1 MPCKRAIG
9 PLDKRNRVSRCQACA
24 ARKIRCSGGVPCDYC
39 IKTTQTCHE
48 QEKRKPR
55 AAVFVYHTQTPTDGT
70 VSAAKGRSSRLK
82 QIPEG
87 PDSRFLDYCMALL
100 DCNRFV
106 HSHLAL
112 TAELLPLLRTSSLL
126 SLAVRAVG
134 ALSASRHGSVC
145 LDMGRNLAYFV
156 AFSAYAASI
165 TELQT
170 ALMDRNI
177 AERGDVLWGIFFLGL
192 FELMV
197 DPSGEGWAKHMVSG
211 ASKLLQLAGPENSTA
226 VSRRAFFQVF
236 RVLEATRAIVYGHS
250 TILATSGWM
259 GPQQENPSQKTT
271 SSKRMDEILSLM
283 IRVSTFSARFFES
296 IPELA
301 SSKSSTLIH
310 DLGKE
315 GLEIQSSIYAW
326 HEKAKLQLDSE
337 QTVDSIIH
345 LALACYH
352 SLHVFLSNN
361 YNYYR
366 FWHNTAAPRL
376 SPEEIEQH
384 VESIIQHAENILK
397 DSEVSS
403 VLLLFPLRVAGTHA
417 ESGTRTRIL
426 RLLDGVF
433 ARGFVVSSRIKE
445 DLNEYWADKDSPFPR
460 FDPL

>member
-1 MPCKRAIG
+1 M
-9 PLDKRNRVSRCQACA
+9 
-24 ARKIRCSGGVPCDYC
+24 
-39 IKTTQTCHE
+39 E
-48 QEKRKPR
+48 
-55 AAVFVYHTQTPTDGT
+55 
-70 VSAAKGRSSRLK
+70 
-82 QIPEG
+82 
-87 PDSRFLDYCMALL
+87 
-100 DCNRFV
+100 
-106 HSHLAL
+106 L

-126 SLAVRAVG
+126 SSAVRAVG

-145 LDMGRNLAYFV
+145 LDKGRNSAYLV

-197 DPSGEGWAKHMVSG
+197 EPSGEGWAKHMVSG
-211 ASKLLQLAGPENSTA
+211 ASKVLQLTGPENSMA

-236 RVLEATRAIVYGHS
+236 RVLEATRAIIYGHS
-250 TILATSGWM
+250 TILATPGWM
-259 GPQQENPSQKTT
+259 GLQQEHFSQT
-271 SSKRMDEILSLM
+271 SSWKRMDEILSLM

-296 IPELA
+296 IPKLA
-301 SSKSSTLIH
+301 SCERRPTVN
-310 DLGKE
+310 
-315 GLEIQSSIYAW
+315 SIM
-326 HEKAKLQLDSE
+326 
-337 QTVDSIIH
+337 H

-352 SLHVFLSNN
+352 SLLVFLSNN

-366 FWHNTAAPRL
+366 FWHNTAAARRL
-376 SPEEIEQH
+376 SQEEIEQH

-397 DSEVSS
+397 ASEVSS
-403 VLLLFPLRVAGTHA
+403 ILLLFPLRVAGTQA
-417 ESGTRTRIL
+417 ESGTRTQIL